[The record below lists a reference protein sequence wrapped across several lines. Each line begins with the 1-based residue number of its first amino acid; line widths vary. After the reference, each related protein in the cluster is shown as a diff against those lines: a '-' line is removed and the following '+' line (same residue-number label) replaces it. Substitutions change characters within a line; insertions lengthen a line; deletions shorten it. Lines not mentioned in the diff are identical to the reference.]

1 MKNSENT
8 NDFVKEFEEE
18 YGKWALEKEYLRKD
32 ENRGG
37 YCYELPILRTF
48 LSFFL
53 ISFSLFRNLDL
64 YKLLK
69 QY

>member
-1 MKNSENT
+1 VKNLGNT
-8 NDFVKEFEEE
+8 KDLVEEFEEE

-48 LSFFL
+48 LSFFSIL
-53 ISFSLFRNLDL
+53 FSLFRNLDL

>member
-1 MKNSENT
+1 MKNLRNT
-8 NDFVKEFEEE
+8 KDLVKGFEEE

-53 ISFSLFRNLDL
+53 FYFLFLGIWTCIN
-64 YKLLK
+64 Y
-69 QY
+69 

>member
-32 ENRGG
+32 ENRRG
-37 YCYELPILRTF
+37 YCYGLPILRTF
-48 LSFFL
+48 LSFF
-53 ISFSLFRNLDL
+53 
-64 YKLLK
+64 
-69 QY
+69 